1 MDTLSL
7 TDSSP
12 EVDQC
17 GSDRLFYDR
26 YHYSLRFYLTEFHC
40 IRPWHDAGHNNDLV
54 DLLILIDRYRNA
66 HDRRRDKFSA
76 TTWFPKHLRDPVS
89 TAAAQK
95 ELQNN
100 LYTFVETVWPYR
112 EEIKVV
118 ATTNWGYV
126 YSNNLDLLKKIA
138 ALPGLANTRL
148 QQMVIDR
155 PLNTVGLRNKQ
166 HNYRTYLRD
175 LRVTETQRDQ
185 IQQYLDQQQDVRLC
199 PSLKSWSR
207 VDQVYAWVKNVAW
220 SRSTFFFDHQGAA
233 DALMLEMIVPGIVR
247 KTLEIVEVNNSTNY
261 TPGN

>member
-1 MDTLSL
+1 M
-7 TDSSP
+7 DSSSLIDSNP
-12 EVDQC
+12 EVDRC

-26 YHYSLRFYLTEFHC
+26 YHYSLRFYLQEFHC

-89 TAAAQK
+89 TAHAQK

-100 LYTFVETVWPYR
+100 LSTFVETAWPYR

-138 ALPGLANTRL
+138 ALPGLEKQRL

-155 PLNTVGLRNKQ
+155 PLNTVALRKKQ
-166 HNYRTYLRD
+166 HNYRTYFRD

-185 IQQYLDQQQDVRLC
+185 IQHYLDQQQDIRVC
-199 PSLKSWSR
+199 PSLKSWKTT
-207 VDQVYAWVKNVAW
+207 DQTYSWVKNVAW

-233 DALMLEMIVPGIVR
+233 DALMLEMIVPGIIR
-247 KTLEIVEVNNSTNY
+247 KTLQIVELNT
-261 TPGN
+261 